1 MANDTYLLWKG
12 TDNVEITE
20 LDMKYIQNLITK
32 DLRWWR
38 SRSANRKG
46 EGADANRAKIESRQK
61 LATKLDGLRKARTR

>member
-1 MANDTYLLWKG
+1 MASDTYLLWKG
-12 TDNVEITE
+12 SGNVEITE
-20 LDMKYIQNLITK
+20 LDMKYIQSLITR

-61 LATKLDGLRKARTR
+61 LATKLESLRRNKR